1 MTSKKIHVRDAVFRL
16 LVLGNKDKRRI
27 YKRGGKENDFF
38 FNVHSLNTVKLVCTF
53 FFFLVK

>member
-16 LVLGNKDKRRI
+16 LVLGNKDKRGI

-38 FNVHSLNTVKLVCTF
+38 LMYTV
-53 FFFLVK
+53 